1 MAILVTKA
9 EREDVPELQRLINAL
24 ADFEKLEPPT
34 PDAQARFLED
44 GWPLSGKEPKFTAW
58 LAEVQGGDE
67 KSNEYAGYAITF
79 FTYSSF
85 LAQPTLYLEDLFI
98 LPAYRK
104 QGIGTKLM
112 ERLFREAKEKGCGR
126 MEWVVLDW
134 NVDAQEFYHKF
145 GASRQTEWLPYRVKF
160 DLDET

>member
-1 MAILVTKA
+1 MTILIMKA
-9 EREDVPELQRLINAL
+9 GRDDVPELQRLINAL
-24 ADFEKLEPPT
+24 ADFEKLDPPT

-44 GWPLSGKEPKFTAW
+44 GWPPVGKEPKFTAW
-58 LAEVQGGDE
+58 LAREVGSDE
-67 KSNEYAGYAITF
+67 KSNEFVGYAITF

-85 LAQPTLYLEDLFI
+85 LARPTLYLEDIFI

-104 QGIGTKLM
+104 QGIGKWLM
-112 ERLFREAKEKGCGR
+112 ERLIREAKEKGCGR

-145 GASRQTEWLPYRVKF
+145 GAGRQTEWLPYRMTF
-160 DLDET
+160 DEHHT

>member
-1 MAILVTKA
+1 MTIRIMKA
-9 EREDVPELQRLINAL
+9 EREDVPELQRLIKAL

-34 PDAQARFLED
+34 QDAQARFLED
-44 GWPLSGKEPKFTAW
+44 GWSLEGKEPKFTAW
-58 LAEVQGGDE
+58 LAKVQGSDE

-85 LAQPTLYLEDLFI
+85 LARPTLYLEDIFI

-104 QGIGTKLM
+104 QGIGTMLM
-112 ERLFREAKEKGCGR
+112 GRLIQEAKERDCGR

-134 NVDAQEFYHKF
+134 NVNAQEFYQKF
-145 GASRQTEWLPYRVKF
+145 GAGRQTEWLPYRMTF
-160 DLDET
+160 DEDPT